1 MRVASSQFH
10 ATMNTALQEATAKV
24 AKVIQQMAIGQ
35 RMLYPSD
42 DPIRSVRIS
51 RLTREEAAL
60 RQYRDNIEALKSR
73 LQQNEAALEG
83 MSADLMQVRDLLVW
97 AADGGNTPDDLNA
110 MAKALESLRDSL
122 FYSANIKDQ
131 EGRYMFSG
139 TLTATPALA
148 YDATAAVGARYSFTG
163 NTVEQR
169 VMVGNGITQSANVS
183 LPEMATLLNLL
194 DSAIDALGTPGVNIN
209 DPAVRGK
216 VTAAFD
222 EVDVGLG
229 AISGK
234 IATLGGAQTILQTL
248 DDNHANVSLSNQQA
262 LITLGQLDYAEAAV
276 KLDGYT
282 SALEATQKAYG
293 KVSGL
298 SLFDVV

>member
-24 AKVIQQMAIGQ
+24 AKVIQQMATGQ

-73 LQQNEAALEG
+73 LQQNEAVLEG
-83 MSADLMQVRDLLVW
+83 MSADLMQIRDLLVW
-97 AADGGNTPDDLNA
+97 AADGVNTSDDLNA
-110 MAKALESLRDSL
+110 MARALESLRDSL
-122 FYSANIKDQ
+122 FYSSNIKDQ

-139 TLTATPALA
+139 TLTATPALE
-148 YDATAAVGARYSFTG
+148 YDAMAAVGARYSFAG

-194 DSAIDALGTPGVNIN
+194 DSAIDALGTPGVSIN

-216 VTAAFD
+216 VTAALD
-222 EVDVGLG
+222 GVDVGLG
-229 AISGK
+229 AITGK
-234 IATLGGAQTILQTL
+234 IATLGARRPFCKPWTT
-248 DDNHANVSLSNQQA
+248 
-262 LITLGQLDYAEAAV
+262 TMPM
-276 KLDGYT
+276 
-282 SALEATQKAYG
+282 SACRISKR
-293 KVSGL
+293 
-298 SLFDVV
+298 